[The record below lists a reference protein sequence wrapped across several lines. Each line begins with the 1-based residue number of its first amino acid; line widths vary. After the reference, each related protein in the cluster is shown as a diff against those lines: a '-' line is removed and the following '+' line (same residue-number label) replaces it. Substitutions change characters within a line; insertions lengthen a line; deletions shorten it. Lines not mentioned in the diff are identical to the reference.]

1 MSRRFSSVLIANRGE
16 IACRVIR
23 AARAEGLR
31 AVAVFSDADADSLHA
46 RLADRAVRIGPAPP
60 QESYLSI
67 EKLIAAA
74 RATGAEA
81 VHPGYGFLA
90 ESAAFAE
97 TCASAGLVFVGPPPS
112 AIRAMGDKAAA
123 RVLMEAAG
131 VRCAPGYHG
140 EEQSP
145 ARFAAEAERVGYPV
159 MIKASAGG
167 GGRGMRIVRE
177 PGALE
182 AALRTASAEAEAA
195 FGDGRLILERALTGA
210 RHIEIQVFGDEQGRI
225 VHFGER
231 DCSIQRRHQ
240 KLIEEAPSP
249 AVTPE
254 LRASICAAAVKAAAA
269 VSYVGAGTV
278 EFLLAHSP
286 SEDGRPSGRPM
297 DGQFYFLEMN
307 TRIQVEHPVTECV
320 TGVDCVRLQLQIAQ
334 GRPLPFDQSDIALRG
349 HAIEARLYA
358 ENPAADFLP
367 STGRLATWR
376 APEGEG
382 VRVDCG
388 VESGATVM
396 PFYDCLLG
404 KIIAFGAD
412 REQARARLVSALE
425 ATFVAGVTTNR
436 DLLLDALRRPD
447 FVDGKTTTD
456 FIGPAAPSAPRS
468 SPTAIA
474 LAALLFVERGGQPAP
489 RAGWR
494 ASPLRLAV
502 DGVEQAASVRR
513 QGDEWTVTV
522 DGEALVLRLV
532 SRNDSEVRVSR
543 DGIVLGAKYA
553 RDRDDLW
560 LDFEGAILRVVDRTY
575 HPPRLE
581 DEHADGAVRSPVSG
595 VVVGVEAKAG
605 DRVRRGQALA
615 TVEAMKMQY
624 SILAPIDGVIAH
636 ASAVAGQQAPL
647 RAVLF
652 AIEPHGD

>member
-1 MSRRFSSVLIANRGE
+1 MSRRFSSVLIANRAE

-23 AARAEGLR
+23 AVRAEGLR
-31 AVAVFSDADADSLHA
+31 PVAVFSDADEDSLHA
-46 RLADRAVRIGPAPP
+46 RLADSAVRIGPAPP

-74 RATGAEA
+74 KATGAEA

-97 TCASAGLVFVGPPPS
+97 ACASAGLVFVGPPPS

-123 RVLMEAAG
+123 KVLMEAAG
-131 VRCAPGYHG
+131 VPCAPGYNG
-140 EEQSP
+140 DEQSP

-159 MIKASAGG
+159 MVKASAGG

-182 AALRTASAEAEAA
+182 VALRSASAEAEAA
-195 FGDGRLILERALTGA
+195 FGDGRLILERAVTGA
-210 RHIEIQVFGDEQGRI
+210 RHVEIQVFGDEQGKI
-225 VHFGER
+225 VHLGER

-278 EFLLAHSP
+278 EFLLAG
-286 SEDGRPSGRPM
+286 DGR
-297 DGQFYFLEMN
+297 FYFLEMN

-334 GRPLPFDQSDIALRG
+334 GRPLPFDQSDLALRG

-367 STGRLATWR
+367 STGRLAAWR
-376 APEGEG
+376 AQEREG

-388 VESGATVM
+388 VESGATVT

-436 DLLLDALRRPD
+436 DLLLSVLRRPD
-447 FVDGKTTTD
+447 FVDGRTTTD
-456 FIGPAAPSAPRS
+456 FIGPAAPSAPRQ

-474 LAALLFVERGGQPAP
+474 LAALLFVERGGPPAP
-489 RAGWR
+489 SAGWR

-502 DGVEQAASVRR
+502 DGVEHAASVRR
-513 QGDEWTVTV
+513 QGDEWVVTV

-532 SRNDSEVRVSR
+532 ARNDSEVRVSR
-543 DGIVLGAKYA
+543 DGIVLAAKYA

-560 LDFEGAILRVVDRTY
+560 LDFEGTVRRVVDRTY

-605 DRVRRGQALA
+605 DRVRQGQALA
-615 TVEAMKMQY
+615 TVEAMKMHY
-624 SILAPIDGVIAH
+624 SILAPIDRVIAE
-636 ASAVAGQQAPL
+636 AKAVAGAPAASRTL
-647 RAVLF
+647 LF